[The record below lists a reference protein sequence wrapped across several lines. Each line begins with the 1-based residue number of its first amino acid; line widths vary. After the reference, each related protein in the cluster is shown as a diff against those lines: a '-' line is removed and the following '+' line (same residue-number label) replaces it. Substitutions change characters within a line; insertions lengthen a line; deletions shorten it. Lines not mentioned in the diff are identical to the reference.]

1 MDNQNLNQ
9 SMPTSANQFP
19 TFDDMRKNAQKPPH
33 FIVAIV
39 ITLVVGLGM
48 IWYFFQTDQDFVPAE
63 VTNKQEAVPTQE
75 PNLESDINNIDVGD
89 IDAEFESIDK
99 DLNSL

>member
-1 MDNQNLNQ
+1 ML
-9 SMPTSANQFP
+9 TSENQFP
-19 TFDDMRKNAQKPPH
+19 TFDDMQKNTQKPPH
-33 FIVAIV
+33 FVVAII

-48 IWYFFQTDQDFVPAE
+48 IWYFFQTDQDFVPTE
-63 VTNKQEAVPTQE
+63 VTNKQKAAPTQE
-75 PNLESDINNIDVGD
+75 PNLESDINSIDVGD